1 MNTEESFGRVAG
13 ILSAM
18 FGIDEASVTR
28 EMTADDVPSWDSI
41 THVYVILEI
50 ERLLGLC
57 LDTEAVFALE
67 NVGDLADLVARSSQA
82 KPA

>member
-1 MNTEESFGRVAG
+1 MNAEESFGRVAG

-18 FGIDEASVTR
+18 FGIDEASITR
-28 EMTADDVPSWDSI
+28 ETTADDVPSWDSI

-50 ERLLGLC
+50 ERLLGLR

-67 NVGDLADLVARSSQA
+67 NVGDLADLVARSIQDKSV
-82 KPA
+82 